1 MARGLAASAPSST
14 NANLV
19 IVVTREDMTQLSI
32 GWRNAK
38 NRARVLEAADRERF
52 ISLLNR
58 TLQTTY
64 PRLELRI
71 FTWPAGLGNDA
82 ALFSRARMVVA
93 VHGGALSNTV
103 VCRPGTIVVRICLDA
118 C

>member
-1 MARGLAASAPSST
+1 MEPALSAALLLLAQFCLTERVCCAVSD
-14 NANLV
+14 
-19 IVVTREDMTQLSI
+19 VVFQRRWSVLRSVDDMI
-32 GWRNAK
+32 
-38 NRARVLEAADRERF
+38 ERF

-71 FTWPAGLGNDA
+71 FTRPAGLGNDA

>member
-1 MARGLAASAPSST
+1 
-14 NANLV
+14 
-19 IVVTREDMTQLSI
+19 MTQLSI
-32 GWRNAK
+32 GWRNAQ

-71 FTWPAGLGNDA
+71 FTRPAGLGNDA

-93 VHGGALSNTV
+93 VHGMTPPRFPLPLPPTPFPPSSSSSKRA
-103 VCRPGTIVVRICLDA
+103 
-118 C
+118 